1 MTQMPGSEV
10 VSSFASPG
18 AFDAENV
25 FVDASLGINARTPEA
40 IEKIAA
46 QFETDVTG
54 GWYGRLLMSSLNGLA
69 GSSGV
74 LTDKVIDANISMVKN
89 IPGMSAEAV
98 DRIEA
103 VLKGVIT
110 DTPIIALLQAL
121 LQTASI
127 GTKIIGANV
136 GAPAKLV
143 ERATNRIA
151 RAGMLSP
158 TDALYRWFRDGRPL
172 ANRLTKYGP
181 TTEPWHR
188 EHGEDAFSQALGQ
201 LGLDEEWIETLIKSG
216 TPLLSVPDIRDAF
229 YRGIIGEDD
238 EGKLLT
244 QLGYDSETVDKL
256 KAIATSAISPGDLGE
271 YLRRHPGQEEVVRSQ
286 LAYGRYNPQQ
296 LDIIQDGQYRIPDL
310 ALAFRLYHFGQLTED
325 GLHDA
330 IERQGYVGYTPAD
343 PLVSLPGGE
352 PNTEPGGRVDITENI
367 LAMRHIP
374 PTLGELR
381 IMKWRGLIDAEQ
393 FKTAVRK
400 FGFSPDDVDRL
411 EATSEAL
418 PPPSDLIRFSVRE
431 IYDDKLRDKFEMD
444 AGFPPRFAE
453 LLEKQGYS
461 QESAQDYWAAHWRL
475 PAPGQGASMLHRG
488 IINLE
493 EYQDL
498 LKMLDYTPFWQK
510 RVADLTFSLIPRRA
524 LSKLGRQDL
533 LNFEGQVARF
543 RQLGYSPDDAR
554 LLGESSVLDEGA
566 PARELTKAEVLTAYR
581 RGRITDITAIQ
592 QLKRLRYSDPS
603 IQFYLQSVRIQRRDD
618 EAKEQAEAHHEETK
632 AARQISK
639 SGALSA
645 YRSGSIDRLSAE
657 RLLEAIGYLPTAVA
671 FLLDA
676 EDYRLAH
683 DRREIAEKQLKRLYD
698 AHGIEANV
706 ARARLMEAGWG
717 ADRAANIVTDWALE
731 REVDDE
737 IITLRNRQPTTSEL
751 RRWAGKG
758 IISGAQFVV
767 FMRELSYDDEIIS
780 YHLAEVLADV
790 EQ

>member
-1 MTQMPGSEV
+1 MTQLPGGGV
-10 VSSFASPG
+10 VSSFESAAP
-18 AFDAENV
+18 FDASNT
-25 FVDASLGINARTPEA
+25 FIDASLDINARTPEA

-54 GWYGRLLMSSLNGLA
+54 GWYGRLLMSCLNGLA
-69 GSSGV
+69 GSGGV
-74 LTDKVIDANISMVKN
+74 LTQKVIDANLDLIRK
-89 IPGMSAEAV
+89 IPGMSKQTV
-98 DRIEA
+98 DDLEKP
-103 VLKGVIT
+103 LKESLT
-110 DTPIIALLQAL
+110 DFPVVSLIQAL

-127 GTKIIGANV
+127 GTKILGANV
-136 GAPAKLV
+136 SVAGKLT
-143 ERATNRIA
+143 EREANKVA
-151 RAGMLSP
+151 RANMLSAS
-158 TDALYRWFRDGRPL
+158 DALYQWFRDGRPL
-172 ANRLTKYGP
+172 AKRLSKHGP
-181 TTEPWHR
+181 ITEPWHR
-188 EHGEDAFSQALGQ
+188 KGGEDAFSQALGQ
-201 LGLDEEWIETLIKSG
+201 LGLDEKWIETLIKAG

-229 YRGIIGEDD
+229 YRGVIDADD
-238 EGKLLT
+238 AGKLFT
-244 QLGYDSETVDKL
+244 QLGYDSETVDRL
-256 KAIATSAISPGDLGE
+256 KAIATSAINPGELGE

-310 ALAFRLYHFGQLTED
+310 ALAFRMYHFGQLTED

-330 IERQGYVGYTPAD
+330 IERQGYVGYTPTD
-343 PLVSLPGGE
+343 PSAPLPGGE
-352 PNTEPGGRVDITENI
+352 PNTDPGARVEITDNL

-393 FKTAVRK
+393 FKVAVRK
-400 FGFSPDDVDRL
+400 FGFSADDVDRL
-411 EATSEAL
+411 EKTSEAL

-431 IYDDKLRDKFEMD
+431 IYDDKLRTKFEMD

-461 QESAQDYWAAHWRL
+461 PH
-475 PAPGQGASMLHRG
+475 
-488 IINLE
+488 
-493 EYQDL
+493 
-498 LKMLDYTPFWQK
+498 
-510 RVADLTFSLIPRRA
+510 
-524 LSKLGRQDL
+524 
-533 LNFEGQVARF
+533 
-543 RQLGYSPDDAR
+543 DAR

-581 RGRITDITAIQ
+581 RGRITDVTAIQ

-618 EAKEQAEAHHEETK
+618 EAKEQAEEHHEETK

-639 SGALSA
+639 SGVLSS
-645 YRSGSIDRLSAE
+645 YRSGSIDRISAE
-657 RLLEAIGYLPTAVA
+657 RLLADIGYLPTAVA
-671 FLLDA
+671 FLLDS
-676 EDYRLAH
+676 EDYRLAD
-683 DRREIAEKQLKRLYD
+683 DRRSTAEKQLKRLYD

-706 ARARLMEAGWG
+706 ATARLMEAGWG

-767 FMRELSYDDEIIS
+767 FMRELRYDDEIIS